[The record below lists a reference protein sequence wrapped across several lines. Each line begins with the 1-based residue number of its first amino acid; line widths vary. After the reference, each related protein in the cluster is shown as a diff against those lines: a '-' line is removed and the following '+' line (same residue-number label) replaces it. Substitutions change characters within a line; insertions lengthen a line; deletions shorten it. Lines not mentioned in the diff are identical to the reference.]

1 MNDLI
6 SNILRSSVSSVM
18 NVILLFTLT
27 KSKIGRKTTIAVAI
41 FVFVI
46 NIASTLW
53 FYRYGTLTGLSRF
66 NLVLFVVVGLALK
79 PLTKLNIMQWS
90 FSFLTTVNIAM
101 ATIVLSFHL
110 GRLFPYPIYAH
121 TMIRLGLYIIVIL
134 VFQRYLISL
143 YQSMANNW
151 PIFSFLILCIF
162 LNLAYFLFV
171 TDDILNSLTTYKW
184 PLLLL
189 VTLTLSAY
197 GTVFY
202 SLKKFSEM
210 HALENENLKI
220 QKETGRLHE
229 AAVQLERYAN
239 YDMLT
244 GLPNRR
250 FFFEN
255 LERFVTESERDSSK
269 FILLY
274 IDLDGFKFINDT
286 YGHEVGD
293 RVLITVGNRILK
305 TLRKND
311 FVARLGGDE
320 FAAII
325 HDADDMT
332 VAIHLANKIHEKAQ
346 EAIHMGALECRVNA
360 SIGIAI
366 YPDSSKDSETLIRNA
381 DSAMYE
387 IKRNG
392 KGGIGIFK

>member
-1 MNDLI
+1 
-6 SNILRSSVSSVM
+6 M

-121 TMIRLGLYIIVIL
+121 TIIRLGLYIIVIL

>member
-1 MNDLI
+1 
-6 SNILRSSVSSVM
+6 M

-121 TMIRLGLYIIVIL
+121 TIIRLVLYIIVIL
-134 VFQRYLISL
+134 VFQKYLITL

-162 LNLAYFLFV
+162 LNLSYFLFV
-171 TDDILNSLTTYKW
+171 TDDILNSLASYKW

-229 AAVQLERYAN
+229 AAVQLEKYAN

-332 VAIHLANKIHEKAQ
+332 VAIHLATKIHEKAQ

>member
-1 MNDLI
+1 
-6 SNILRSSVSSVM
+6 M

>member
-1 MNDLI
+1 
-6 SNILRSSVSSVM
+6 M

-110 GRLFPYPIYAH
+110 GRLFPYPIYVH
-121 TMIRLGLYIIVIL
+121 TIIRLGLYIIVIL

-171 TDDILNSLTTYKW
+171 TDDILNSLATYKW

-229 AAVQLERYAN
+229 AAVQLEKYAN

-392 KGGIGIFK
+392 KGGIGVFK